1 MKNVLIPVDGSANSL
16 RAVHYMIDHVREHG
30 ACNLHLLNVQPPIVS
45 GTVLAF
51 VSSDMIQ
58 EYYEDEA
65 RTALADARIAL
76 DKAGVMYQSGL
87 RVGKIAEAIKAY
99 AAEQQC
105 DHIVMGSRG
114 LGAAGS
120 LMLGS
125 VAPAAAYRP
134 SPRRA
139 GQPGPAREA
148 GPARPGEAM
157 ISVPSNNEVDRLH
170 AYWRASNYLCA
181 GMLYLRDNVLLRR
194 PLEPAHIKPRILG
207 HWGTCPG
214 LSFTLTHLNRLIREH
229 DLT

>member
-1 MKNVLIPVDGSANSL
+1 
-16 RAVHYMIDHVREHG
+16 MIDHVREHG

-125 VAPAAAYRP
+125 VALL
-134 SPRRA
+134 
-139 GQPGPAREA
+139 
-148 GPARPGEAM
+148 
-157 ISVPSNNEVDRLH
+157 LH
-170 AYWRASNYLCA
+170 IVHLPV
-181 GMLYLRDNVLLRR
+181 VLV
-194 PLEPAHIKPRILG
+194 
-207 HWGTCPG
+207 
-214 LSFTLTHLNRLIREH
+214 N
-229 DLT
+229 

>member
-114 LGAAGS
+114 LGAAGAS
-120 LMLGS
+120 CSGRWRSSCCISSISPSCWSTRTGAGNWPGQTRGS
-125 VAPAAAYRP
+125 HDF
-134 SPRRA
+134 RA
-139 GQPGPAREA
+139 VQQ
-148 GPARPGEAM
+148 
-157 ISVPSNNEVDRLH
+157 
-170 AYWRASNYLCA
+170 
-181 GMLYLRDNVLLRR
+181 
-194 PLEPAHIKPRILG
+194 
-207 HWGTCPG
+207 
-214 LSFTLTHLNRLIREH
+214 
-229 DLT
+229 